1 MKRIFTLFTILFAT
15 TVALHAQSTSLTQ
28 AVDFTATDC
37 HGNEIHLF
45 EILDRGQA
53 VFIDFFFYNC
63 GQCQVISPY
72 ITGAYTATGCNQHD
86 VFFMEISY
94 MDNNIICQ
102 QWIDQYGVQFPTI
115 GIEGGGNEIFDIYG
129 ITACPTLVLIMPD
142 RSITIQGFQQ
152 LYPFSTNDV
161 INALAQYGGIQQYSC
176 DPIACDAPS
185 NLSLSMANDEVTL
198 NWEASA
204 TAISYNVYRDGSKI
218 ATVDGT
224 SFVDNDLE
232 DLHEYCYKVT
242 ANCNGYVESDPT
254 NVECIT
260 FEGVLDNETDSFK
273 LFPNPVKDFLTI
285 KGDNIENVLVY
296 NTLGQKIG
304 EYTTDGKT
312 LNISTT
318 AYENGV
324 YFIRINGNHT
334 ERFVVSH
341 E

>member
-1 MKRIFTLFTILFAT
+1 
-15 TVALHAQSTSLTQ
+15 
-28 AVDFTATDC
+28 
-37 HGNEIHLF
+37 
-45 EILDRGQA
+45 
-53 VFIDFFFYNC
+53 
-63 GQCQVISPY
+63 
-72 ITGAYTATGCNQHD
+72 
-86 VFFMEISY
+86 
-94 MDNNIICQ
+94 
-102 QWIDQYGVQFPTI
+102 
-115 GIEGGGNEIFDIYG
+115 
-129 ITACPTLVLIMPD
+129 
-142 RSITIQGFQQ
+142 
-152 LYPFSTNDV
+152 
-161 INALAQYGGIQQYSC
+161 
-176 DPIACDAPS
+176 
-185 NLSLSMANDEVTL
+185 MANDEVTL

-204 TAISYNVYRDGSKI
+204 TVISYNVYRDGSKI